1 MVWRLGILCF
11 GLCISSGVV
20 RAQRDV
26 WEIDPAHSS
35 AQFSVRHM
43 MVSNVRGEFGKMA
56 GQLTVEGRNFLQA
69 QVEATIDAASIDTR
83 NESRNNHLRSADF
96 FEVEKYPTLVFKS
109 KRIESVG
116 GRLRM
121 IGDLTMRGVTK
132 EVSLDVDGPTP
143 EVKDQR
149 GALRMGA
156 SATAKVN
163 RKDFNISWNSVLDG
177 GGVVVGDQVSITIEV
192 ELIKRQPQ

>member
-1 MVWRLGILCF
+1 MQRLGILCLV
-11 GLCISSGVV
+11 LCFSSGIVW
-20 RAQRDV
+20 AQQDV

-43 MVSNVRGEFGKMA
+43 MVSNVHGEFGKMA
-56 GQLTVEGRNFLQA
+56 GRLEVEGRNFLKA
-69 QVEATIDAASIDTR
+69 QVEATIDATSINTR
-83 NESRNNHLRSADF
+83 NEARDKDLRSANF
-96 FEVEKYPTLVFKS
+96 FDVEKYPTIAFKS
-109 KRIESVG
+109 KRIESANG
-116 GRLRM
+116 HLRM

-156 SATAKVN
+156 SATTTIN
-163 RKDFNISWNSVLDG
+163 RKDFNVSWNSVLEG
-177 GGVVVGDQVSITIEV
+177 GGVVVGDQVSITIDV
-192 ELIKRQPQ
+192 ELIKR

>member
-1 MVWRLGILCF
+1 M
-11 GLCISSGVV
+11 
-20 RAQRDV
+20 
-26 WEIDPAHSS
+26 
-35 AQFSVRHM
+35 
-43 MVSNVRGEFGKMA
+43 
-56 GQLTVEGRNFLQA
+56 
-69 QVEATIDAASIDTR
+69 
-83 NESRNNHLRSADF
+83 
-96 FEVEKYPTLVFKS
+96 EKYPTLVFKS

-156 SATAKVN
+156 SATTKVN
-163 RKDFNISWNSVLDG
+163 RRDFNISWNSVLDG
-177 GGVVVGDQVSITIEV
+177 GGVVVGDQVSITVEV
-192 ELIKRQPQ
+192 ELIKRQ

>member
-1 MVWRLGILCF
+1 MMQRLGILCLV
-11 GLCISSGVV
+11 LCFSSGIVW
-20 RAQRDV
+20 AQQDV

-43 MVSNVRGEFGKMA
+43 MVSNVHGEFGKMA
-56 GQLTVEGRNFLQA
+56 GRLEAEGRNFLKA
-69 QVEATIDAASIDTR
+69 QVEATIDATSINTR
-83 NESRNNHLRSADF
+83 NEARDKDLRSANF
-96 FEVEKYPTLVFKS
+96 FDVEKYPTIAFKS
-109 KRIESVG
+109 KRIESANG
-116 GRLRM
+116 HLRM

-156 SATAKVN
+156 SATTTIN
-163 RKDFNISWNSVLDG
+163 RKDFNVSWNSVLEG
-177 GGVVVGDQVSITIEV
+177 GGVVVGDQVSITIDV
-192 ELIKRQPQ
+192 ELIKR

>member
-1 MVWRLGILCF
+1 MMQRLGILCLV
-11 GLCISSGVV
+11 LCFSSGIVW
-20 RAQRDV
+20 AQQDV

-43 MVSNVRGEFGKMA
+43 MVSNVHGEFGKMA
-56 GQLTVEGRNFLQA
+56 GRLEVEGRNFLKA
-69 QVEATIDAASIDTR
+69 QVEATIDATSINTR
-83 NESRNNHLRSADF
+83 NEARDKDLRSANFID
-96 FEVEKYPTLVFKS
+96 VEKYPTIAFKS
-109 KRIESVG
+109 KRIESANG
-116 GRLRM
+116 HLRM

-156 SATAKVN
+156 SATTTIN
-163 RKDFNISWNSVLDG
+163 RKDFNVSWNSVLEG
-177 GGVVVGDQVSITIEV
+177 GGVVVGDQVSITIDV
-192 ELIKRQPQ
+192 ELIKR

>member
-1 MVWRLGILCF
+1 MQRLGILCLV
-11 GLCISSGVV
+11 LCFSSGIVW
-20 RAQRDV
+20 AQQDV

-43 MVSNVRGEFGKMA
+43 MVSNVHGEFGKMA
-56 GQLTVEGRNFLQA
+56 GRLEAEGRNFLKA
-69 QVEATIDAASIDTR
+69 QVEATIDATSINTR
-83 NESRNNHLRSADF
+83 NEARDKDLRSANF
-96 FEVEKYPTLVFKS
+96 FDVEKYPTIAFKS
-109 KRIESVG
+109 KRIESANG
-116 GRLRM
+116 HLRM

-156 SATAKVN
+156 SATTTIN
-163 RKDFNISWNSVLDG
+163 RKDFNVSWNSVLEG
-177 GGVVVGDQVSITIEV
+177 GGVVVGDQVSITIDV
-192 ELIKRQPQ
+192 ELIKR